1 MLAVRSS
8 LPTDRMVAAIREQVR
23 ALDRDQ
29 PVTGIAT
36 MDERV
41 SRTLSE
47 PRFNTL
53 LLGLFAGVAM
63 LLAALGIYG
72 VMSYVVT
79 QRRPEFAIRMALG
92 AHGSDVLRLVI
103 GQGMKLTLIGV
114 GTGLLGAFALTRLMQ
129 QLLFGVSAADPLTFA
144 VIALLLA
151 LVALVACWLPARRA
165 TKVDPLVALRYE

>member
-1 MLAVRSS
+1 
-8 LPTDRMVAAIREQVR
+8 
-23 ALDRDQ
+23 
-29 PVTGIAT
+29 
-36 MDERV
+36 
-41 SRTLSE
+41 
-47 PRFNTL
+47 
-53 LLGLFAGVAM
+53 M

-114 GTGLLGAFALTRLMQ
+114 GVGLLGAFALTRLMQ